1 MFEKLKARILAA
13 AAVATAFT
21 PTFAAN
27 APASSPLDLNL
38 PSLGS
43 TADAELSPSQEHR
56 LGEQLMMQVRSDPTF
71 MTDPEITE
79 YLNHLGYTLVSNA
92 KTGTYSFFFFPI
104 RDKTLNAFALPGGF
118 IAVHTGTIVAA
129 RDESE
134 LAGVMAHEVSHVA
147 QRHIAR
153 MIEGQ
158 KGNLALT
165 LGSVLLAILAARA
178 GGNSGGQ
185 AAAAIAMGS
194 QAAMIQSQ
202 LSFSQDAEREADR
215 MGLQT
220 LYASGFDPR
229 GMEDFFKRLQSNNRF
244 YESAAPAY
252 LSTHPLTV
260 ERIADMEN
268 RTRQL
273 PTKMHADSA
282 DFKFIQMRARVL
294 QETTIDG
301 WKRVLADFNREK
313 ATAKGLD
320 GCALD
325 YGISVVKTEQ
335 HDRDGAYQAAQAAQ
349 ACGIKS
355 AVLERGLI
363 RAAFDAAKTPA
374 LKRSALASAKKA
386 LADYPLSAMIASN
399 YVDLL
404 YALGENQKI
413 IDFVRGGAAMS
424 PTNPDYHAL
433 LARSYAALGKKS
445 EQYMHT
451 GEMYALM
458 GNAEA
463 AVYQY
468 TLAQKAND
476 GDFYAM
482 SEIDARL
489 RELRDQVAAEK
500 KEK

>member
-1 MFEKLKARILAA
+1 MFEKVKAKILAA
-13 AAVATAFT
+13 AALATAFT
-21 PTFAAN
+21 PAFAAN
-27 APASSPLDLNL
+27 APAPASLDLNL

-43 TADAELSPSQEHR
+43 TADAELSPLQEHR
-56 LGEQLMMQVRSDPTF
+56 LGEQIMMQVRSDPTF
-71 MTDPEITE
+71 LTDPELTE
-79 YLNHLGYTLVSNA
+79 YLNHLGYSLVSHA

-104 RDKTLNAFALPGGF
+104 RDKSLNAFALPGGF
-118 IAVHTGTIVAA
+118 IAMHTGTIVAA

-134 LAGVMAHEVSHVA
+134 LAGVLAHEISHVA

-158 KGNLALT
+158 KGNLAVT

-220 LYASGFDPR
+220 LYASDFDPR
-229 GMEDFFKRLQSNNRF
+229 GMEDFFKRLQSSNRF

-260 ERIADMEN
+260 ERISDMEN

-273 PTKMHADSA
+273 PTKMHLDSP
-282 DFKFIQMRARVL
+282 DFRLIQMRARVL

-301 WKRVLADFNREK
+301 WKRVLSDFERDRKNAQARER
-313 ATAKGLD
+313 
-320 GCALD
+320 CVID
-325 YGISVVKTEQ
+325 YGLSVVKTEL
-335 HDRDGAYQAAQAAQ
+335 HDRQGAYEAAKASTT
-349 ACGIKS
+349 CGIKS
-355 AVLERGLI
+355 AILERNLT
-363 RAAFDAAKTPA
+363 RTAFDAAQTA
-374 LKRSALASAKKA
+374 GQKRDALAAAKKA
-386 LADYPLSAMIASN
+386 LSTYPLSEMMATN

-404 YALGENQKI
+404 YAMGEHQTI
-413 IDFVRGGAAMS
+413 IDFVRSGTAMS
-424 PTNPDYHAL
+424 AANPDYHAL
-433 LARSYAALGKKS
+433 LARSYAALGKRS
-445 EQYMHT
+445 AQYMHT
-451 GEMYALM
+451 GEMYALT

-468 TLAQKAND
+468 DLAQKAND
-476 GDFYAM
+476 GDFYTM

-489 RELRDQVAAEK
+489 RELRAQVAEEK
-500 KEK
+500 KNR